1 MACSPEP
8 EEVFYFMISNIEQ
21 IKDAASIVD
30 IIQQHIKLKKSGPDM
45 EGLCPFHSEKTPSF
59 KVSESKGIYKCFGC
73 GKSGD
78 AIQFLIDHERMNYI
92 EAIKFIA
99 NKYNIAI
106 EEETKEYQKP
116 VQRLELLQPDTIK
129 YFKSRGISNN
139 TLLRLKVTECIEW
152 MPKANAEVKTV
163 CFNYYK
169 DDELVN
175 IKFRAKDKDFKLAKN
190 AELIFYNL
198 DAIKDE
204 STVIIVEGEIDC
216 LSLYESGIYNVV
228 SVPNGAGI
236 GQQQLKYLDNCWQY
250 FEDKDRIIIFTDND
264 EPGNNLREE
273 LARRLGKDRCL
284 VVNYPDGCKDANDIL
299 LKHGKGM
306 LISMID
312 QSVRWPI
319 DGVIMVDNV
328 FEQVKEYYIN
338 GYPKGCE
345 TGIGEFDNLLRFDGG
360 LLTIITG
367 SPNSGKSEFLDY
379 IATSL
384 ARRHNW
390 KFTIC
395 SFENPT
401 AIHVGKL
408 MEKFIG
414 KSFDFRKD
422 PSHRMNQQEFE
433 EAIYLTDQYFSF
445 INIAQVELSIQGLIS
460 KLTEIVK
467 QTGVKGIVIDPWNY
481 IEHKIPHG
489 YSETQYISEALS
501 LFKEFTL
508 KTNTHLFIVAHPKKL
523 VKDQSGQYPVATM
536 YDIAGSAHF
545 YNKTDNGISVHRNF
559 ADNTV
564 NVHVQK
570 VRFQFH
576 GTIGYCSYLF
586 NTFTRQYKQ
595 I

>member
-1 MACSPEP
+1 
-8 EEVFYFMISNIEQ
+8 MISNIEQ
-21 IKDAASIVD
+21 IKAAANIVD

-45 EGLCPFHSEKTPSF
+45 EGLCPFHNEKTPSF
-59 KVSESKGIYKCFGC
+59 KVSASKGIYKCFGC

-78 AIQFLIDHERMNYI
+78 AVQFLIDHERMNYI

-99 NKYNIAI
+99 SKYNIAI

-116 VQRLELLQPDTIK
+116 QQRLELLQHDTIK
-129 YFKSRGISNN
+129 YFESRGISNN

-175 IKFRAKDKDFKLAKN
+175 IKFRAKDKDFKLSKN
-190 AELIFYNL
+190 AELVFYNL
-198 DAIKDE
+198 DALKDE
-204 STVIIVEGEIDC
+204 STAIIVEGEIDC
-216 LSLYESGIYNVV
+216 LSLYEAGIYNAV

-250 FEDKDRIIIFTDND
+250 FEDKEQIIIFTDND
-264 EPGNNLREE
+264 EPGNNLKEE
-273 LARRLGKDRCL
+273 LARRLGKDRCFI
-284 VVNYPDGCKDANDIL
+284 VNYPDDCKDANEIL

-306 LISMID
+306 IINIID
-312 QSVRWPI
+312 QAVRWPI
-319 DGVIMVDNV
+319 DGVIGVANV
-328 FEQVKEYYIN
+328 FEQVKEYYLN
-338 GYPKGCE
+338 GYPKGSE
-345 TGIGEFDNLLRFDGG
+345 AGIGEFDNLLRFDGG

-422 PSHRMNQQEFE
+422 PSHRMNQEEFE

-445 INIAQVELSIQGLIS
+445 INIAQVDLSIQGLIQ

-467 QTGVKGIVIDPWNY
+467 QTGVKGIVLEPWNY

-501 LFKEFTL
+501 LFKEFTI

-523 VKDQSGQYPVATM
+523 VKDNSGQYPVATM

-576 GTIGYCSYLF
+576 GSIGYTSYLF
-586 NTFTRQYKQ
+586 DTFTRQYKQ

>member
-1 MACSPEP
+1 
-8 EEVFYFMISNIEQ
+8 MISNIEQ
-21 IKDAASIVD
+21 IKAAANIVD

-45 EGLCPFHSEKTPSF
+45 EGLCPFHNEKTPSF
-59 KVSESKGIYKCFGC
+59 KVSASKGIYKCFGC

-78 AIQFLIDHERMNYI
+78 AVQFLIDHERMNYI

-99 NKYNIAI
+99 GKYNIAI
-106 EEETKEYQKP
+106 EEETNEYQKP
-116 VQRLELLQPDTIK
+116 QQRLELLQPDTIK
-129 YFKSRGISNN
+129 YFESRGISNN

-198 DAIKDE
+198 DALKDE
-204 STVIIVEGEIDC
+204 STAIIVEGEIDC
-216 LSLYESGIYNVV
+216 LSLYEAGIYNVV

-250 FEDKDRIIIFTDND
+250 FEDKEQIIIFTDND
-264 EPGNNLREE
+264 EPGNNLKEE
-273 LARRLGKDRCL
+273 LARRLGKDRCFI
-284 VVNYPDGCKDANDIL
+284 VNYPDDCKDANEIL
-299 LKHGKGM
+299 LKHGKTM
-306 LISMID
+306 LINIID
-312 QSVRWPI
+312 QAIRWPI
-319 DGVIMVDNV
+319 DGVIGVANV

-338 GYPKGCE
+338 GYPKGSE
-345 TGIGEFDNLLRFDGG
+345 AGIGEFDNLLRFDGG

-422 PSHRMNQQEFE
+422 PSHRMNQEEFE

-445 INIAQVELSIQGLIS
+445 INIAQVDLSIQGLIQ

-501 LFKEFTL
+501 LFKEFTI

-523 VKDQSGQYPVATM
+523 VKDNSGQYPVATM

-576 GTIGYCSYLF
+576 GSIGYTSYLF
-586 NTFTRQYKQ
+586 DTFTRQYKQ